1 MFNIYTAPLQLNGS
15 LGIVFYN
22 HLFLFLVFAVYNM
35 LSEILSTI
43 ISENFIFILKLIP
56 YSIIYLHLYI

>member
-1 MFNIYTAPLQLNGS
+1 MFVLDKNRHRHRAVCGDLYTGIS

-35 LSEILSTI
+35 LSGILLTV
-43 ISENFIFILKLIP
+43 ISENCFFSFKN
-56 YSIIYLHLYI
+56 